1 MIDYN
6 QVTVRQ
12 GVGSDGRVQTLSG
25 SITLE
30 EATSRLV
37 VRDGAGQE
45 RTIVDIL
52 GLTTIRANG
61 EYSNR
66 VGQARDDNRDGV
78 WVAKVGEDLRDEGIG

>member
-1 MIDYN
+1 MINYN

-78 WVAKVGEDLRDEGIG
+78 GSQRGRGFGRDKG